1 MSRFRF
7 LISPLA
13 GVICACIASGV
24 AADVI
29 DGEEL
34 IDPTRPLLVEQ
45 EAVPEE
51 ESGGSLLDMF
61 RAATATEFEVTFV
74 RASSRSPM
82 AIVNDQRVTV
92 GDVISGATVVAIDRN
107 SVTMEVDGLQQEI
120 SLYTTNVKSPVN

>member
-1 MSRFRF
+1 MSRFRSV
-7 LISPLA
+7 IAPLA
-13 GVICACIASGV
+13 GLIGACVASGV

-34 IDPTRPLLVEQ
+34 IDPTRPLLVELA
-45 EAVPEE
+45 EVPEE
-51 ESGGSLLDMF
+51 EAGGSLLDMF
-61 RAATATEFEVTFV
+61 RAATSTEFEVTFV

-120 SLYTTNVKSPVN
+120 SLYSTNVKSPVN

>member
-1 MSRFRF
+1 
-7 LISPLA
+7 LI
-13 GVICACIASGV
+13 GACVASGV

-34 IDPTRPLLVEQ
+34 IDPTRPLLVEL
-45 EAVPEE
+45 AKVPEE
-51 ESGGSLLDMF
+51 EAGGSLLDMF
-61 RAATATEFEVTFV
+61 RAATSTEFEVTFV

-120 SLYTTNVKSPVN
+120 SLYSTNVKSPVN